1 MKTITINNKQHK
13 ISAALER
20 AIVRVSLAGPLAISD
35 FEEGVGRNRKNP
47 VAKARNLEDQ
57 TAGALTLAL
66 VTRGYLPSKIPAKCL
81 KARPCVQKWVLP
93 NTRRLNL
100 VVKKLRAAGEKS

>member
-1 MKTITINNKQHK
+1 MKTITINNRQHH

-20 AIVRVSLAGPLAISD
+20 AIMRASLAGPLAISD

-47 VAKARNLEDQ
+47 VAAARNLAEQ
-57 TAGALTLAL
+57 TAGALTVAP
-66 VTRGYLPSKIPAKCL
+66 VWRASSKIPARCL
-81 KARPCVQKWVLP
+81 KARPRVQKWILP
-93 NTRRLNL
+93 NTRRINL